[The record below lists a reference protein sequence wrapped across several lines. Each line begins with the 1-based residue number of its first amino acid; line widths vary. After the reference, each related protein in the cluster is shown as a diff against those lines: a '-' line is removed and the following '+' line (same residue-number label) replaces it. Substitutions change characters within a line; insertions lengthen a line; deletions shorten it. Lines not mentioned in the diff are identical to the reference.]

1 MQGRAP
7 IYIALIEDHPK
18 YREVIDLT
26 LAEEAGLELTCQ
38 FGTAEMALRKIEA
51 HKVKQKPNVVLL
63 DLNLPGMNGLD
74 AITWLKKY
82 SPKTKIII
90 LSQSDREADVY
101 QAIQHGA
108 SGYLLKSSTIGQI
121 KEGIRTV
128 MQGSTPLDAKVASYI
143 LDNLKTTLPKLKQE
157 VTLSDRGMETLTLLA
172 EGLSK
177 KEITKQISISTTTV
191 VTHVGQIYEKL
202 NTANAPAAVD
212 RAHRLG
218 LLR

>member
-1 MQGRAP
+1 MKPP
-7 IYIALIEDHPK
+7 IHIALIEDHPE
-18 YREVIDLT
+18 YREVIELALAKEADLV
-26 LAEEAGLELTCQ
+26 LTDQ

-51 HKVKQKPNVVLL
+51 HKITQKPDVVLL
-63 DLNLPGMNGLD
+63 DLNLPGMSGLD

-121 KEGIRTV
+121 KQGIRSV
-128 MQGSTPLDAKVASYI
+128 MQGGSPLDAKVASYI
-143 LDNLKTTLPKLKQE
+143 LKNLKTTLPKNEQE
-157 VTLSDRGMETLTLLA
+157 VTLSDREMETLTLLA
-172 EGLSK
+172 KGLSK
-177 KEITKQISISTTTV
+177 KEIATEMSISTTTV
-191 VTHVGQIYEKL
+191 VTHVGHIYEKL
-202 NTANAPAAVD
+202 NTVNAPAAVD

-218 LLR
+218 LFN